1 MDRKRYCLR
10 SSTNKLIS
18 VHQEEIQI
26 NWQFPGL
33 LIEYL
38 QFFKT
43 NRTSCF
49 ILPKRNRRIL
59 LKARLKHTRNS
70 LPFSRQ
76 GYRVL
81 DSPANLYR
89 DFMPTRMKLGKVFLS
104 NFATLRRS
112 ASTEADVLH
121 KCRLPSQN
129 WATLLCRNAS
139 GQNSAC
145 QCFLAIQP
153 KATVITLFL

>member
-33 LIEYL
+33 LTEYL

-49 ILPKRNRRIL
+49 ILPRKQ
-59 LKARLKHTRNS
+59 K
-70 LPFSRQ
+70 
-76 GYRVL
+76 
-81 DSPANLYR
+81 
-89 DFMPTRMKLGKVFLS
+89 
-104 NFATLRRS
+104 
-112 ASTEADVLH
+112 
-121 KCRLPSQN
+121 
-129 WATLLCRNAS
+129 
-139 GQNSAC
+139 NSA
-145 QCFLAIQP
+145 QSETEVYYKQSPIQQ
-153 KATVITLFL
+153 AGLSCAR

>member
-1 MDRKRYCLR
+1 MGVY
-10 SSTNKLIS
+10 S
-18 VHQEEIQI
+18 
-26 NWQFPGL
+26 
-33 LIEYL
+33 
-38 QFFKT
+38 FFKMI
-43 NRTSCF
+43 RASCF
-49 ILPKRNRRIL
+49 ILLKRNRIIL
-59 LKARLKHTRNS
+59 LKARLRQVRNS

-104 NFATLRRS
+104 GFTSLARS

-121 KCRLPSQN
+121 KCRLPSQS
-129 WATLLCRNAS
+129 WTTLLYRNAS

-145 QCFLAIQP
+145 QCFLAIQA

>member
-10 SSTNKLIS
+10 SSTNKCIS
-18 VHQEEIQI
+18 IHQEDIQI

-33 LIEYL
+33 LIECL

-43 NRTSCF
+43 NRTSCY

-59 LKARLKHTRNS
+59 LKARLRQIRNS

-76 GYRVL
+76 GYLVR

-89 DFMPTRMKLGKVFLS
+89 DFMPTRMKLNKVPLS
-104 NFATLRRS
+104 NFATLTRS

-121 KCRLPSQN
+121 KCRLPSQ
-129 WATLLCRNAS
+129 S
-139 GQNSAC
+139 
-145 QCFLAIQP
+145 
-153 KATVITLFL
+153 